1 MQPRPRALAVPVAAA
16 VLALTAGCGGSGST
30 GASVTSGPATADGS
44 SAEPAAASPTGGEA
58 PASQVAGNASNDG
71 PAGPAPSTTDNVTMK
86 KDPIHPCAL
95 VSEAQVEAMTK
106 KTVRLVV
113 RTYNNEGAAS
123 CQFLLAGE
131 HNGEIQVGYEHP
143 ALTAAGLRELVEPFV
158 KIDGGTL
165 EPVAGLGAGAVIAD
179 GTAKE
184 IWAFKGKRAFWVSY
198 SSDPA
203 TDRQAG
209 VALMKKV
216 LASKAATK
224 IKF

>member
-1 MQPRPRALAVPVAAA
+1 MQPRALALPVATA

-30 GASVTSGPATADGS
+30 GASVTPGAAAAGGS
-44 SAEPAAASPTGGEA
+44 SADPTGASPTGSEA
-58 PASQVAGNASNDG
+58 PMTQDAGNASKVA

-86 KDPIHPCAL
+86 KDPIHPCTL
-95 VSEAQVEAMTK
+95 VTEAQVEAMTK
-106 KTVRLVV
+106 KSVRLVV
-113 RTYNNEGAAS
+113 RTYNNEGAAT
-123 CQFLLAGE
+123 CQFLLTDD

-158 KIDGGTL
+158 TIDGGKL

-179 GTAKE
+179 GNAKE

-209 VALMKKV
+209 VALMKKM
-216 LASKAATK
+216 LASKAATQ
-224 IKF
+224 IKL

>member
-1 MQPRPRALAVPVAAA
+1 MHSRPRALAVPVAAA

-30 GASVTSGPATADGS
+30 GASATSGPAAADGAS
-44 SAEPAAASPTGGEA
+44 TEAAASPTGGEA
-58 PASQVAGNASNDG
+58 PTTQDAGNAANDA

-86 KDPIHPCAL
+86 KDPIHPCTL
-95 VSEAQVEAMTK
+95 VSEAQVEAVTK
-106 KTVRLVV
+106 KSVRLVV
-113 RTYNNEGAAS
+113 RTYNNEGAAT
-123 CQFLLAGE
+123 CQFLLSDD

-165 EPVAGLGAGAVIAD
+165 KPVAGLGAGAVIAD

-198 SSDPA
+198 KSDAA

-209 VALMKKV
+209 VALMKTV

-224 IKF
+224 IKL